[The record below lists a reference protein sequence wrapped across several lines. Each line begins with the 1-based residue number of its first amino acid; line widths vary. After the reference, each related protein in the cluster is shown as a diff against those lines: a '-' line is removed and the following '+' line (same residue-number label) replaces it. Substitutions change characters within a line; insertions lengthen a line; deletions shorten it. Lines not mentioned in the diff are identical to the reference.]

1 MNPKAWSL
9 NPCAR
14 GRHIET
20 RFQNK
25 LVESA
30 NRTSARSSVSSS
42 SRRSNRKVDF
52 SSVTIREYPRI
63 LGDNPS
69 CSCGAPVTFDWHYY
83 PQQEYRTLDEY
94 ERDFPHRRHRHQMK
108 LPSCLRH
115 QILLHECG
123 YTLRALAKVVKETQT
138 VRDQRSATARK
149 KRWMCKAEERAE
161 DVGRKIKRALKK
173 RSSMSSRAKNTYCHN
188 GEKCAWYISTACR
201 DQ

>member
-108 LPSCLRH
+108 LPRRFFAYCQFILCNDLR
-115 QILLHECG
+115 
-123 YTLRALAKVVKETQT
+123 
-138 VRDQRSATARK
+138 
-149 KRWMCKAEERAE
+149 
-161 DVGRKIKRALKK
+161 
-173 RSSMSSRAKNTYCHN
+173 KNTTTRKFEGPFEVIHIN
-188 GEKCAWYISTACR
+188 SK
-201 DQ
+201 